1 MMTKASNLF
10 KRAMAIVCAMAMIV
24 GLCAVMGTTAHAENS
39 GMTVTTP
46 QWTPNDDLSVLVDGI
61 QSPDPNA
68 ADSVLIAYGEEGL
81 VQINVDM
88 GDLTTINQI
97 NLFHN
102 WQDEGYRPTDIAIDV
117 QYENGYWERVAEKHN
132 ISWTNSWDTHVFVFK
147 TVEVKA
153 VRITTN
159 NARNGEGGYRLN
171 EIEFCNYAE
180 NASEDTWTGIE
191 EPDDEAYAIPVTE
204 PAVPS
209 EPAAPT
215 VTVTTPQWTPDGTN
229 MNCLV
234 DGIQSPDPTAAE
246 SALIANGEG
255 NLVQIDVAFS
265 ELTTI
270 NQINLF
276 HNWQDESHRP
286 SDLAIDVQ
294 YENGLWE
301 RVAEKHNIG
310 WTNSWD
316 TLIFVFKTVD
326 VQAVRIIANNT
337 RCGAGGYRLNEIEFC
352 NYAENASEDT
362 WTGIEEPDDEAYA
375 IPVTEPAVPSEPA
388 APTVTVT
395 TPQWT
400 PDDLSCLVD
409 GNSDPNNAPSGLIA
423 YGEAGLVQV
432 DVAFSELKT
441 INQINLFHNFQD
453 ETFRPS
459 DLAIDVQYENGLW
472 ERVAEKH
479 NITELW
485 PTGGQLHVSLVFK
498 TVEVQAVRITTNNAR
513 NGEGGYR
520 LNEIEFCN
528 YAENASEDTW
538 TGIEEPD
545 DEAYAI
551 PVTEPAVPSEPTDP
565 EPTEPDN
572 LLLDATVT
580 TPNWYPESNP
590 PSNLNDGEAS
600 PDPSVAGSTLCV
612 FDDNKLCYFD
622 FTLPEAKDINQVKVC
637 FNWQDTD
644 YRAKD
649 IAIDV
654 QLEDGT
660 WVRVAEMHDVQI
672 YPDVEDFD
680 LLFTFEAVKAKVV
693 RVTGNGARDEAP
705 GWRLVE
711 VEGYMNPDVT
721 EADYTGTEKDANG
734 AYNIPELTP
743 DEGGNEGDEG
753 GSDDEVVLDNLLLG
767 ATVTTPNWYPESNP
781 PSNLNDGEASP
792 DPAVGTT
799 TLTTFNDNNLCW
811 FDFTLSEAK
820 DINQVK
826 VCFNW
831 QDVEYRAKD
840 IAIDVQLEDGTWV
853 RVAEMHDVQIYPD
866 VEDFDLLFTFETVK
880 AKVVRVTGNGAR
892 DEAPGWRLVEVEG
905 YMNPD
910 VTEADYTGTDKDT
923 NDAYNIPLYSND
935 AEPEDPTE
943 PENPTE
949 PEPPVIPDTGD
960 NSMIS
965 LCCAILALGAV
976 GIVADLGLR
985 KKEKR

>member
-1 MMTKASNLF
+1 MTKASNLF

-39 GMTVTTP
+39 DMTVTTP

-88 GDLTTINQI
+88 VDLTTINQI

-209 EPAAPT
+209 EPAAPV

-265 ELTTI
+265 ELKTI

-276 HNWQDESHRP
+276 HNWQDESYRP

-326 VQAVRIIANNT
+326 VQAVRITANNT

-375 IPVTEPAVPSEPA
+375 IPAMEPAVPSEPTDPK
-388 APTVTVT
+388 PT
-395 TPQWT
+395 
-400 PDDLSCLVD
+400 
-409 GNSDPNNAPSGLIA
+409 DP
-423 YGEAGLVQV
+423 
-432 DVAFSELKT
+432 
-441 INQINLFHNFQD
+441 
-453 ETFRPS
+453 
-459 DLAIDVQYENGLW
+459 
-472 ERVAEKH
+472 
-479 NITELW
+479 
-485 PTGGQLHVSLVFK
+485 
-498 TVEVQAVRITTNNAR
+498 
-513 NGEGGYR
+513 
-520 LNEIEFCN
+520 
-528 YAENASEDTW
+528 
-538 TGIEEPD
+538 
-545 DEAYAI
+545 
-551 PVTEPAVPSEPTDP
+551 EPTDP

-680 LLFTFEAVKAKVV
+680 LLFTFE
-693 RVTGNGARDEAP
+693 
-705 GWRLVE
+705 
-711 VEGYMNPDVT
+711 
-721 EADYTGTEKDANG
+721 
-734 AYNIPELTP
+734 
-743 DEGGNEGDEG
+743 
-753 GSDDEVVLDNLLLG
+753 S
-767 ATVTTPNWYPESNP
+767 
-781 PSNLNDGEASP
+781 
-792 DPAVGTT
+792 
-799 TLTTFNDNNLCW
+799 
-811 FDFTLSEAK
+811 
-820 DINQVK
+820 
-826 VCFNW
+826 
-831 QDVEYRAKD
+831 
-840 IAIDVQLEDGTWV
+840 
-853 RVAEMHDVQIYPD
+853 
-866 VEDFDLLFTFETVK
+866 VK

-943 PENPTE
+943 PES
-949 PEPPVIPDTGD
+949 PVIPDTGD

-976 GIVADLGLR
+976 GIVANLGLR